1 MLRFNRWLISPTNDN
16 TLNYMS
22 KMCIY
27 CWLFRNCTINLISLA
42 HFPSYLTVTYWN
54 KAIQPGPP
62 PCANKTTP
70 TLIVKGYVNWC
81 NTNKYGNH
89 DYSLP
94 DLTIPQHHCNQ
105 ETQNWKREA
114 PRVGEPFLWRRQNEN
129 ICESLS
135 GRPQT
140 ESGGTCR
147 VTRCGW
153 VERSKHAQG
162 MSTYGE
168 VPIEQTS

>member
-1 MLRFNRWLISPTNDN
+1 MFRFDRWLISPTNDN

-27 CWLFRNCTINLISLA
+27 CWLFRNCSINLISLA

-54 KAIQPGPP
+54 KAIQPALPPAPP

-105 ETQNWKREA
+105 ETQNWKRGSESRGAISLKAAKWKDMRVLEAEA
-114 PRVGEPFLWRRQNEN
+114 PA
-129 ICESLS
+129 
-135 GRPQT
+135 
-140 ESGGTCR
+140 
-147 VTRCGW
+147 GW
-153 VERSKHAQG
+153 HGVDG
-162 MSTYGE
+162 
-168 VPIEQTS
+168 